1 MQERRLRVLGTAI
14 MSPLRLATR
23 DRIADMKPSRAG
35 ATMLHGRS
43 WAAACFGERSSGLV
57 HTEDFETSFT
67 FGHEGTT
74 DGAASALDVQRDS
87 TAMSIPVSAL
97 FVPLTAMSMPLSALS
112 VPLTPTSIPLSA
124 SSVALTGLGGAA
136 SDSSIAP
143 ELATG
148 RGGRSGT
155 LARRRPPRGNGR
167 VVAFK
172 ITVWIFRNGQRRG
185 RVSHVAC
192 CALHA
197 A

>member
-1 MQERRLRVLGTAI
+1 
-14 MSPLRLATR
+14 
-23 DRIADMKPSRAG
+23 
-35 ATMLHGRS
+35 
-43 WAAACFGERSSGLV
+43 
-57 HTEDFETSFT
+57 
-67 FGHEGTT
+67 
-74 DGAASALDVQRDS
+74 
-87 TAMSIPVSAL
+87 
-97 FVPLTAMSMPLSALS
+97 
-112 VPLTPTSIPLSA
+112 LTPTSIPLSA